1 MPIPTSSP
9 KQNDS
14 MVSVDSASPM
24 DSNKNVSIYANHGTV
39 IQDKAQ
45 EFFLNEALGGMLGWS
60 NLK

>member
-45 EFFLNEALGGMLGWS
+45 EVFLNEALGGMLGWS